1 MTSFVMAGGSSNSV
15 QSSAF
20 SLTLTDLCCLQ
31 HSEPKKADSLS
42 KNTSLVKRRC
52 QTLRQEGTS
61 IRRYKSKPLILDV
74 TFLLIWHFSPKR
86 AQRQERLKEKRKQGK
101 RKEKQIRWKVRSQGN
116 GLKEHTRQFFAYFA
130 CLNSIYCSLQ
140 TIAAVL
146 TAIPF
151 PKQTIRFKIYFLPF
165 RQPFV

>member
-15 QSSAF
+15 QSPAF

-42 KNTSLVKRRC
+42 KNTSLVKRSC

-86 AQRQERLKEKRKQGK
+86 AQRLQRPKRKRQLK
-101 RKEKQIRWKVRSQGN
+101 KEDRQSEKGDVESYRNVLI
-116 GLKEHTRQFFAYFA
+116 EHTRQFSACFAH
-130 CLNSIYCSLQ
+130 
-140 TIAAVL
+140 
-146 TAIPF
+146 
-151 PKQTIRFKIYFLPF
+151 FKLVF
-165 RQPFV
+165 

>member
-15 QSSAF
+15 QSPAF

-42 KNTSLVKRRC
+42 KNTSLVKRSC

-61 IRRYKSKPLILDV
+61 IRRYKSKLLILDV

-86 AQRQERLKEKRKQGK
+86 AQRQER
-101 RKEKQIRWKVRSQGN
+101 RKENNRERGGRETEKGDCRELEKCV
-116 GLKEHTRQFFAYFA
+116 KKKHTRQFSACFAS
-130 CLNSIYCSLQ
+130 LNLCSNQ
-140 TIAAVL
+140 S
-146 TAIPF
+146 
-151 PKQTIRFKIYFLPF
+151 PKT
-165 RQPFV
+165 